1 MIATA
6 HWDDPET
13 VVETQRMVSEKA
25 SMVGIDIKSLKPEEM
40 LQVRG
45 V

>member
-1 MIATA
+1 MLATA

-13 VVETQRMVSEKA
+13 VIDAQRMVSEKA
-25 SMVGIDIKSLKPEEM
+25 SMMGIDVKSLKPEEL